1 MLNKNVKLRS
11 WLGEQID
18 NARLWLVELLAGGMP
33 VALNV
38 TINRP
43 ISHKGKILRFRGS
56 DIGLVRPHLRLAKV
70 DDEPI
75 VMTRGLENE
84 AE

>member
-1 MLNKNVKLRS
+1 M
-11 WLGEQID
+11 ID

-33 VALNV
+33 VVLNV

-56 DIGLVRPHLRLAKV
+56 DIGLVRSHLRLAKV

-75 VMTRGLENE
+75 VMTKGLEDE

>member
-11 WLGEQID
+11 WLGERID
-18 NARLWLVELLAGGMP
+18 DIRLDLVELLAGGMP
-33 VALNV
+33 VVLNV

-56 DIGLVRPHLRLAKV
+56 DVGLVRPHLRLAKV